1 MDEVL
6 HLSSMQFSSYRAIAS
21 ALLNHTVMESQSS
34 TLTHQLRSVLNN
46 NHQNHQIMGEFI
58 RTEADKALPNL
69 PAGLPI

>member
-46 NHQNHQIMGEFI
+46 NHQIMGEFI